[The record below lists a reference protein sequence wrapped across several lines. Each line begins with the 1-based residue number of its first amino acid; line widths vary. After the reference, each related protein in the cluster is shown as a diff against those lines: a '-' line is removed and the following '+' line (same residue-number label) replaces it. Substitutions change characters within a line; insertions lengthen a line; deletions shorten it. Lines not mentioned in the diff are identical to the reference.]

1 MTTQAQASA
10 GPFPQIR
17 RLSETKLGNWL
28 MTVDHKKIGILYMVT
43 AIIYFLIGG
52 VFALL
57 MRLQLA
63 QPNAQVLT
71 NATYNEIFT
80 MHGTTMIFLV
90 VMPFWAGLGNYLV
103 PLMIGARDMA
113 FPKLNALS
121 YWMFLS
127 GGLLMY
133 SSFIFGGA
141 PDAGWFA
148 YAPLTETTF
157 SRGAAMDFWALSILI
172 LGISTTLGSINFLV
186 TTLQLRAP
194 GMTLT
199 YIPVFVWMM
208 VVTSF
213 LAVFSLPS
221 LTTAAGLLLLDR
233 QVGTHFYNVA
243 KGGNALLWQ
252 HLFWFFG
259 HPEVYILI
267 LPAFGIVS
275 EVVPVFSGKPLFGYK
290 AVVISGMVIGLL
302 GFTVWAHHMF
312 ATGMPAV
319 ALLFFSA
326 DSFLIGVP
334 TGIKIFAWL
343 GTMWKG
349 KLRFT
354 TPMLF
359 AIGHVALFTIGGLN
373 GIHLAVVP
381 VDWQITDTYYVVAH
395 IHYVLFGGAVF
406 GLFAGLYYWM
416 PKFTG
421 RLLNETLGKWHF
433 WVMFLGMNL
442 VFFPMHLLGILG
454 MPRRIYTYADNL
466 GWGDLNLLETVGAFI
481 LAVSIVIFLVNFFV
495 SLAKE
500 PTSEDDPWEANT
512 LEWATSSPPP
522 AYNFAE
528 IPTVRSVRPLWDK
541 RHPDLADWRAEGEA
555 K

>member
-1 MTTQAQASA
+1 MTAMTSTLSR
-10 GPFPQIR
+10 IR
-17 RLSETKLGNWL
+17 GWSDTRLGSWI
-28 MTVDHKKIGILYMVT
+28 MTVDHKRIGILYMVT
-43 AIIYFLIGG
+43 AFAYFLTAGI
-52 VFALL
+52 FALF

-63 QPNAQVLT
+63 QPNGTVLT

-121 YWMFLS
+121 YWLFLA
-127 GGLLMY
+127 GGLFMY
-133 SSFIFGGA
+133 SSFAFGRA

-148 YAPLTETTF
+148 YAPLTEKMF
-157 SRGAAMDFWALSILI
+157 SRGLGMDFWGLAILV
-172 LGISTTLGSINFLV
+172 LGISTTLGSINFIV
-186 TTLQLRAP
+186 TVSQLRAP
-194 GMTLT
+194 GMT
-199 YIPVFVWMM
+199 YDRIPVFVWMM

-221 LTTAAGLLLLDR
+221 LTVADGLLLLDR
-233 QVGTHFYNVA
+233 QIGTHFYLA
-243 KGGNALLWQ
+243 DQGGNALLWQ

-267 LPAFGIVS
+267 LPAFGVVS
-275 EVVPVFSGKPLFGYK
+275 EVIPVFSSKPLFGYK
-290 AVVISGMVIGLL
+290 AVVLSGMAIGLL

-312 ATGMPAV
+312 ATGITPL

-334 TGIKIFAWL
+334 TGIKIYAWL
-343 GTMWKG
+343 GTMWGG
-349 KLRFT
+349 KLRFK

-359 AIGHVALFTIGGLN
+359 AIGHVALFLIGGLS
-373 GIHLAVVP
+373 GIHMAVVP

-395 IHYVLFGGAVF
+395 IHYVLFGGAIF

-416 PKFTG
+416 PKFSG
-421 RLLNETLGKWHF
+421 HTLSEGWGKLHF
-433 WVMFLGMNL
+433 WLMFIGMNL
-442 VFFPMHLLGILG
+442 VFFPMHILGILG
-454 MPRRIYTYADNL
+454 MPRRIYTYGEDL
-466 GWGDLNLLETVGAFI
+466 GWSGWNLLETIGAFI
-481 LAVSIVIFLVNFFV
+481 VATSILVFIINVWV
-495 SLAKE
+495 SLRQPA
-500 PTSEDDPWEANT
+500 EDDADPWDAYT

-522 AYNFAE
+522 FYNFAE
-528 IPTVRSVRPLWDK
+528 IPTVRSTRPLWDRK
-541 RHPDLADWRAEGEA
+541 HPEQADWRAEGSPA
-555 K
+555 